1 MQCGFINLGIKS
13 WFCLQQPLKILVWW
27 SISLKND
34 DILFFP
40 VTTSNLKRDNVSCTI
55 VTLRMEHYQNV
66 KSLYSR
72 MAVENTCLQ
81 CDKSLGSPSNAD
93 IAVLTIGRT
102 FNIFFFYLT
111 RELTIFF
118 FQSNPLFLKK
128 NIFLYQSLIWWLVL
142 EQCGRISRFLPLW
155 CLSIHI
161 PVWNQHGPEYIYQ
174 EIERCDLVIQLTIVK
189 QCKPFS
195 KNRKAFTTNL
205 SMSFKEVFGERE
217 NAKKFTTVMNRE
229 GRGRSL

>member
-1 MQCGFINLGIKS
+1 MIRYCLSVAPLSNVDIALFAIAVTFNPTFLPVQCRFINFGIKS
-13 WFCLQQPLKILVWW
+13 WFRLQQPLKILVWW

-102 FNIFFFYLT
+102 FNIFFLPHTWAYH
-111 RELTIFF
+111 
-118 FQSNPLFLKK
+118 
-128 NIFLYQSLIWWLVL
+128 IFLPI
-142 EQCGRISRFLPLW
+142 
-155 CLSIHI
+155 
-161 PVWNQHGPEYIYQ
+161 
-174 EIERCDLVIQLTIVK
+174 
-189 QCKPFS
+189 
-195 KNRKAFTTNL
+195 
-205 SMSFKEVFGERE
+205 
-217 NAKKFTTVMNRE
+217 
-229 GRGRSL
+229 